1 MKKND
6 KSLLIDK
13 FVTGKLED
21 TELWEFKANMDKDP
35 DLAEEV
41 KLRKEIFD
49 AIKDDEKV
57 AFVKTLQNI
66 NRERQTAHKK
76 ISLTRWQLQ
85 SIAAAIIVLVV
96 LGTGIF
102 TGFFS
107 SDKNMNLYSEYFIE
121 EGNLLATRTI
131 SGITK
136 DEVKSGIHYYE
147 DQKYDKALSVFN
159 EMPNN
164 LIARL
169 YSGFTYMK
177 TEEFAKAE
185 QQFNYIIDHGD
196 NIFIDQAEWNI
207 GLAYL
212 AQDKIDKAKMMF
224 TNISKRNST
233 YRDDATNIL
242 KEINDIY

>member
-21 TELWEFKANMDKDP
+21 TELWEFKADIDKDP
-35 DLAEEV
+35 DLAKEV

-66 NRERQTAHKK
+66 NRESQSTPKK
-76 ISLTRWQLQ
+76 RSITRWQLQ
-85 SIAAAIIVLVV
+85 SIAAAIIVLA
-96 LGTGIF
+96 LIGTGIF

-107 SDKNMNLYSEYFIE
+107 SDKNMNLYSAYFVD

-131 SGITK
+131 SGFTK
-136 DEVKSGIHYYE
+136 DEVKSGIQFYE
-147 DQKYDKALSVFN
+147 DQKYDEALSVFN

-207 GLAYL
+207 GLSYL
-212 AQDKIDKAKMMF
+212 AQDEIDKAKMMF
-224 TNISKRNST
+224 TNISKRNSA
-233 YRDDATNIL
+233 YRDNATNIL
-242 KEINDIY
+242 KEINDTY